1 MAKPRYASWCIGKA
15 MTSHE
20 THSKGVVCSA
30 LHSNGNE
37 TNCIVKQTKPYFP
50 PQKTPHI
57 YTISKEDFTF
67 MKTIKVRITT
77 IEETLGSL
85 PNNKEL
91 HETYIASKAP
101 DASTI
106 EEEVAAVGEGAVIE
120 QQMTVFPRFE
130 GRPVLYDYQMK
141 GFFKDTCSALRK
153 VPGTESS
160 KIKAFK
166 KEIDGLVFVTPRHI
180 PILFDGELG
189 ACQRPL
195 RASTPQG
202 ERVALAHSESIPA
215 GAVLEFEI
223 TCLVDSYEKAVREW
237 LEYGKWRGI
246 GQWRNSGKGR
256 FHYEI
261 LEVA

>member
-1 MAKPRYASWCIGKA
+1 
-15 MTSHE
+15 
-20 THSKGVVCSA
+20 
-30 LHSNGNE
+30 
-37 TNCIVKQTKPYFP
+37 
-50 PQKTPHI
+50 
-57 YTISKEDFTF
+57 
-67 MKTIKVRITT
+67 MKTRKIRITT
-77 IEETLGSL
+77 TEEMLGSL

-120 QQMTVFPRFE
+120 QQMTVFPRHE
-130 GRPVLYDYQMK
+130 GRPVLYDYQVK

-166 KEIDGLVFVTPRHI
+166 KEIDGLVFVSPRHI

-202 ERVALAHSESIPA
+202 ERVALAHSEAVPA
-215 GAVLEFEI
+215 GAVLEFEV
-223 TCLVDSYEKAVREW
+223 TCLVDAHEKAVLEW
-237 LEYGKWRGI
+237 LEYGKLRGL

-256 FHYEI
+256 FTF
-261 LEVA
+261 EVVK